1 MARFNKKCIL
11 FSSESY
17 ECSFLQHWV
26 YALKKKRDCW
36 LLAHLELK

>member
-11 FSSESY
+11 FSPESY

-26 YALKKKRDCW
+26 YALKKRETVGYW
-36 LLAHLELK
+36 HI